1 MIVTETD
8 LLNRQV
14 ARMTEPAIKG
24 TQLEFLD
31 NICKRSI
38 QAGRL
43 SFRRVVQ
50 ALVPLVAQKGK

>member
-14 ARMTEPAIKG
+14 ARMTDPAIKG

-31 NICKRSI
+31 NR
-38 QAGRL
+38 
-43 SFRRVVQ
+43 
-50 ALVPLVAQKGK
+50 PLDGAVREKKLRDQHRKSGGKELF